1 MAERQQQQGVNF
13 RDYLANIDQQI
24 SYFTKL
30 KQQATDS
37 LNRQYGD
44 LNVPQQDSIW
54 IKIDNEVANIDK
66 YTADTLN
73 ADENYKNINAQLQAI
88 VQQELLYLVRDKVE
102 ARQDGK
108 SLLEKQ
114 LQLIRQIKSSASEK
128 RNKDIDLFNRF
139 KEYSRIHPETTY
151 EQFLTKTL

>member
-1 MAERQQQQGVNF
+1 MAERQQQGVNI
-13 RDYLANIDQQI
+13 REYLANIDQQI
-24 SYFTKL
+24 NYFTKL

-37 LNRQYGD
+37 LSKQYGD
-44 LNVPQQDSIW
+44 LNIPQVDSLW
-54 IKIDNEVANIDK
+54 SKIDNEVSNIDK
-66 YTADTLN
+66 YIIETLN
-73 ADENYKNINAQLQAI
+73 NDENYKSINAQLQAI

-108 SLLEKQ
+108 ELLEKQ
-114 LQLIRQIKSSASEK
+114 LQVIRQLKSNASEK